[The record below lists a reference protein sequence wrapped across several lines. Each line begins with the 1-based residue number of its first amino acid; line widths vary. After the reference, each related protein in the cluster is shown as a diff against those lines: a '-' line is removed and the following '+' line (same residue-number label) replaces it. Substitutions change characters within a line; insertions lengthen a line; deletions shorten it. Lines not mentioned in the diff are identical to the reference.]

1 MTTTPKRRFQLHRA
15 NSKRRGI
22 GFNLTFEEW
31 WDIWQSSGFWHL
43 RGNRKG
49 QYVMSRYQDQG
60 DYEVGNVFIQLFEN
74 NLREVSVKSKSSAT
88 KTKMSLAK
96 KGKALTTEHKAAISA
111 AKKAPR
117 RVLSYHC

>member
-1 MTTTPKRRFQLHRA
+1 MTTTPKRRFQLHCS

-74 NLREVSVKSKSSAT
+74 NFREVSIRPKSSET
-88 KTKMSLAK
+88 KAKMSLAK
-96 KGKALTTEHKAAISA
+96 KGKALTAEHKAAISA

-117 RVLSYHC
+117 RVLS